1 MRQSLHKCDPEI
13 KLNLP
18 NTTLSKFHAAKQEKR
33 IGEQVWRALYDP
45 LDSRNVFLALIVP
58 DNKQNGVAPKVKP

>member
-1 MRQSLHKCDPEI
+1 ML
-13 KLNLP
+13 
-18 NTTLSKFHAAKQEKR
+18 QEKR

-58 DNKQNGVAPKVKP
+58 DNKQNGVAPKVKLIDCCTVVNNQKSVGY